1 MKTLSTAFFFFF
13 TFLLNAQSNLLP
25 QPKEIEINPGTFQL
39 NSKTII
45 QLKDGSI
52 SLNKYVDRFIS
63 RLQSKT
69 GLFLKTPFIQDT
81 VSNNCI
87 SIQVENKIDSL
98 YLGMDES
105 YSIQI
110 KSNTVQLTAN
120 SNIGAYRGLETLLQL
135 TKTKGKNT
143 YYRNTMINDSPRF
156 PWRGLM
162 IDVCRHWIPEHVV
175 KRNIDAM
182 ALVKMNVLHLHLTE
196 DQAFRIECKAYPK
209 LHQLGNNGNYYTQK
223 QIKSIVMYAKERGIR
238 VIPEFDIPGHAT
250 SWAVGYPKLASEKNR
265 TYELETSYGVFNPTL
280 DPTKEETYTFLKTF
294 FTEMVTLFPDAYIH
308 IGGDENKGKQ
318 WDGNSKIQKFM
329 NDKDFKTNHELQ
341 SYFNQRVLSILTKLN
356 KKMVGWDEI
365 LEASLPKEIA
375 VQAWQGK
382 DSLYQVA
389 KKGHPGLLSYGY
401 YLDMAYR
408 AKTYYENDPLP
419 PDNKLTIEERK
430 NILGGEAAIWSELVN
445 EKTIDSRIWPVTA
458 AIAER
463 LWSTN
468 ENCNTEKLYSK
479 LPSISSQLESVGLQH
494 LSYRTPLLK
503 EISNLNDVTGIID
516 FVNLLE
522 PLKGYKRHRFITY
535 KTHYPLSRLV
545 DACYTESYS
554 SKNFKLLA
562 KTNCVQSGVCRNRDK
577 IKAQL
582 KLWIK
587 STEAFI
593 KVADQ
598 SIALS
603 EAKPIAYKALE
614 LMELSWGQVNSP
626 TELNITQKERAQI
639 LISELRNYKL
649 DCKFVAIE
657 GIELLFKK

>member
-1 MKTLSTAFFFFF
+1 MK
-13 TFLLNAQSNLLP
+13 FLPTIFLLIFSIVLNAQNNLLP
-25 QPKEIEINPGTFQL
+25 QPKEVKVASGIFLL

-45 QLKDGSI
+45 QLKDGSEF
-52 SLNKYVDRFIS
+52 LKNYTDRFIN
-63 RLQSKT
+63 RLQNKT
-69 GLFLKTPFIQDT
+69 GIFLKTHSIQDT
-81 VSNNCI
+81 SSNNCI
-87 SIQVENKIDSL
+87 SIQVSNQVDSL

-110 KSNTVQLTAN
+110 KTQSITLIANT
-120 SNIGAYRGLETLLQL
+120 NIGAYRGLETLLQL
-135 TKTKGKNT
+135 IKIKGKNI
-143 YYRNTMINDSPRF
+143 YFRNTTINDAPRF

-162 IDVCRHWIPEHVV
+162 IDVCRHWIPEHVI

-182 ALVKMNVLHLHLTE
+182 AMVKMNVLHLHLTE
-196 DQAFRIECKAYPK
+196 DQAFRIECKAFPK
-209 LHQLGNNGNYYTQK
+209 FHLQGNDGNYYTHQ
-223 QIKSIVMYAKERGIR
+223 QIKSIVKYAKERGIR

-250 SWAVGYPKLASEKNR
+250 SWAVGYPKLASEKNGK
-265 TYELETSYGVFNPTL
+265 YVLETKYGVFNPTL
-280 DPTKEETYTFLKTF
+280 DPSKEETYAFLTQF
-294 FTEMVTLFPDAYIH
+294 FTEMATLFPDEYMH
-308 IGGDENKGKQ
+308 IGGDENNGKQ
-318 WDGNSKIQKFM
+318 WDENSKIQKFM
-329 NDKDFKTNHELQ
+329 NDQNLKNNHDLQ
-341 SYFNQRVLSILTKLN
+341 AYFNGRVLSILTQLN

-365 LEASLPKEIA
+365 YEANIPKEIA
-375 VQAWQGK
+375 IQSWRGK
-382 DSLYQVA
+382 ESLYQIA
-389 KKGHPGLLSYGY
+389 KDGYPGLLSNGY
-401 YLDMAYR
+401 YLDKVYR
-408 AKTYYENDPLP
+408 AKAYYENNPLP
-419 PDNKLTIEERK
+419 ADNKLTEAERK
-430 NILGGEAAIWSELVN
+430 NILGGEATMWSELVN

-468 ENCNTEKLYSK
+468 DNCNTEKLYSK
-479 LPSISSQLESVGLQH
+479 LPYISSQLESIGLQH

-503 EISNLNDVTGIID
+503 QISNLNDVTDIID

-522 PLKGYKRHRFITY
+522 PLKGYKRHRYLTY

-554 SKNFKLLA
+554 SKNFELLA

-577 IKAQL
+577 IKTKL
-582 KLWIK
+582 KQWIK

-614 LMELSWGQVNSP
+614 LMELSWAQVNSP
-626 TELNITQKERAQI
+626 TELSITKKERAQI
-639 LISELRNYKL
+639 LISELRDYKL
-649 DCKFVAIE
+649 DCKFVAVD